1 MSRDP
6 FGEEEV
12 TYLGPKKTPDKQPIS
27 DDSDWEDESTGTD
40 LDDAADPFGD
50 TDDNHTNAPTTQDDD
65 DDDPFGPEPEDS
77 AYDLDGD
84 ETDNFDFEDEPQD
97 WEPTVTPDTA
107 ANRTASATARDKET
121 PERPAHTRPT
131 PSAVQV
137 DSSSLS
143 TPAPQDPAPAPAPVS
158 RASEPPKPRH
168 RTPAPEVSAKANR
181 SWKDRIL
188 GLFRG
193 KNTEEPVN
201 DEMRSLQR
209 SIPGTINVA
218 FINRKGGVG
227 KTLTTTLTGMTLAHH
242 RNDHVIAVDA
252 SPEGGELGDRV
263 EREQYGSVRSLI
275 RQLDAVKRYSHV
287 RTHTSQDQTGL
298 EVLGSDPEA
307 VGEPELTPDEYRALM
322 SVMRDYYQFILTDC
336 AQGIN
341 TPVMEAVLDE
351 ADVLVLVSE
360 GADGMRSATWVASQ
374 LADENGP
381 YGDRYAH
388 LVDDMVVV
396 VTQRTAQS
404 NVDMGKV
411 ADHFRTFARKVVE
424 LPYDQAIEGGGAFT
438 LDDVAQSTLQAGLDV
453 ATAITTSNAFQEG
466 GR

>member
-12 TYLGPKKTPDKQPIS
+12 TYLGPKTTSDNQPIS
-27 DDSDWEDESTGTD
+27 DDQEDESTGTA
-40 LDDAADPFGD
+40 LDDAADPF
-50 TDDNHTNAPTTQDDD
+50 DDD
-65 DDDPFGPEPEDS
+65 DDTTPAEQTGDSHPDPEPES
-77 AYDLDGD
+77 PAYDLEGD
-84 ETDNFDFEDEPQD
+84 EADDFDFEDEPQD
-97 WEPTVTPDTA
+97 WEPAVTPDTA
-107 ANRTASATARDKET
+107 ANRTASATAGDMET
-121 PERPAHTRPT
+121 PERPAHARPT
-131 PSAVQV
+131 PTSVQV
-137 DSSSLS
+137 DSESLPTPTP
-143 TPAPQDPAPAPAPVS
+143 TPAS

-307 VGEPELTPDEYRALM
+307 VGEPELSPDEYRALM